1 MFRIIALITPVF
13 VSLFWAIILNG
24 NRKSHSRPRSFLAI
38 LMLLMVVLFTVKFFN
53 FEPLPDIYPYFDVI
67 HVYIGCM
74 IFPIFHIYFRLL
86 TVDEK
91 FSLKAHARFLIPPF
105 ILVSAYALATLITP
119 GIQYHS
125 WLFDKHAFPD
135 SPRIQF
141 LNVILPLIYYFT
153 ELQVIFYLVCNTVLL
168 RKYGDKAEQF
178 YSDINDGKYINARI
192 LNYMIFVNSV
202 VTIITYFIFLK
213 FSWMIYVSP
222 TIYAIYVY
230 LIGYMGYKQ
239 KAINP
244 TFDLIMDAQTES
256 NIEQILPA
264 LFDKLLRKL
273 LVEFEVNKIY
283 LDNQLNILDVVQ
295 AVGTNRSY
303 ISTVINQQ
311 YNQNFCSFVNGFR
324 LQELQRVY
332 TQNPDYT
339 NEVLAEC
346 CGFGSVS
353 SLRRAVY
360 AKTGLSVTEWKN
372 QNGTKQQFG

>member
-74 IFPIFHIYFRLL
+74 IFPLFHIYFRLL

-244 TFDLIMDAQTES
+244 TFDLILDAQTES

-264 LFDKLLRKL
+264 LSDKLLRKL
-273 LVEFEVNKIY
+273 LVEFEVKKIY

>member
-74 IFPIFHIYFRLL
+74 IFPLFHIYFRLL

-264 LFDKLLRKL
+264 LSDKLLRKL

>member
-1 MFRIIALITPVF
+1 M
-13 VSLFWAIILNG
+13 
-24 NRKSHSRPRSFLAI
+24 
-38 LMLLMVVLFTVKFFN
+38 
-53 FEPLPDIYPYFDVI
+53 
-67 HVYIGCM
+67 
-74 IFPIFHIYFRLL
+74 
-86 TVDEK
+86 
-91 FSLKAHARFLIPPF
+91 
-105 ILVSAYALATLITP
+105 
-119 GIQYHS
+119 
-125 WLFDKHAFPD
+125 
-135 SPRIQF
+135 
-141 LNVILPLIYYFT
+141 
-153 ELQVIFYLVCNTVLL
+153 
-168 RKYGDKAEQF
+168 
-178 YSDINDGKYINARI
+178 
-192 LNYMIFVNSV
+192 
-202 VTIITYFIFLK
+202 
-213 FSWMIYVSP
+213 
-222 TIYAIYVY
+222 
-230 LIGYMGYKQ
+230 
-239 KAINP
+239 
-244 TFDLIMDAQTES
+244 
-256 NIEQILPA
+256 
-264 LFDKLLRKL
+264 RKL